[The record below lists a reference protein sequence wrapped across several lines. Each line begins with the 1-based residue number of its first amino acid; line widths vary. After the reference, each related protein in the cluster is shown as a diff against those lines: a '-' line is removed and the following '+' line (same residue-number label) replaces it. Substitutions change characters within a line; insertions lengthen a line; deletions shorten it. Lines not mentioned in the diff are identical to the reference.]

1 MSFRPDNTTQV
12 KRFACDRCHDQKLRC
27 PRPVDGGN
35 ATVPCIRCQRAGTV
49 CNISSPL
56 KTGRP
61 SKALKLQART
71 EHRSSSIPPSLSRTS
86 STNTTN
92 GQIPET
98 SGTIVSDYRPENG
111 TYPFQELDS
120 TFLSYA
126 SDVSSQHESFQ
137 TCGQNSAHS
146 VVGEHSRDLNFDLK
160 LTTPMDMH
168 SSGTTGRRDTCELKP
183 YRYQDIRNHFSCSNL
198 AKPRGM
204 HLATVLSYHEVDIN

>member
-1 MSFRPDNTTQV
+1 MSFSQENTTQV

-27 PRPVDGGN
+27 PRPVNGGS

-71 EHRSSSIPPSLSRTS
+71 EKRSTSLSPSLSWTS
-86 STNTTN
+86 SNNTTD

-111 TYPFQELDS
+111 TYPFQELDNA
-120 TFLSYA
+120 FLSYA
-126 SDVSSQHESFQ
+126 SDISSQHESFQ
-137 TCGQNSAHS
+137 VCGQNLAHS
-146 VVGEHSRDLNFDLK
+146 VVGEHSGHLNFDLEI
-160 LTTPMDMH
+160 TSPMDTN
-168 SSGTTGRRDTCELKP
+168 SSGNGRRDTCELKP
-183 YRYQDIRNHFSCSNL
+183 CCYQDMRNHSSCANL
-198 AKPRGM
+198 AISRGM
-204 HLATVLSYHEVDIN
+204 HHATILSYHEVDIK

>member
-1 MSFRPDNTTQV
+1 MSLRQDNNTQV

-27 PRPVDGGN
+27 PRPVNGGN

-71 EHRSSSIPPSLSRTS
+71 EHRPSSIPPSLSRTS
-86 STNTTN
+86 SNNTTN
-92 GQIPET
+92 SQIPET
-98 SGTIVSDYRPENG
+98 SSAIVSDYHPENG
-111 TYPFQELDS
+111 ICSSQELDS

-137 TCGQNSAHS
+137 ACGQNPPHS
-146 VVGEHSRDLNFDLK
+146 VVGEHSRHLNFDLEI
-160 LTTPMDMH
+160 TSPMDMN
-168 SSGTTGRRDTCELKP
+168 SSGTTVRRDTCKLKP
-183 YRYQDIRNHFSCSNL
+183 CHTQPFFL
-198 AKPRGM
+198 F
-204 HLATVLSYHEVDIN
+204 